1 MAMKGQ
7 EHYREAEK
15 LLEKAQD
22 RRESDAERQRLLAEA
37 QVHATLA
44 VVAVTA
50 FGNGLSTKQLD
61 DWKSFGLQ
69 G

>member
-22 RRESDAERQRLLAEA
+22 ARESDAERQRCLAEA

-44 VVAVTA
+44 LVVVTA
-50 FGNGLSTKQLD
+50 TGGGLSTKDLD
-61 DWKSFGLQ
+61 EWKTYGLRS
-69 G
+69 